1 MTKIIRHGYSIWKK
15 LVRLK
20 KLYCFLLFQIQT
32 CLTSHIHYY
41 QSSGVRIL
49 NLPPIFCCYSS
60 INQSV
65 NQYIYIYIY
74 IYRVGA
80 QMSYVSWKLNLCGK
94 IQILKYWLTPNYS
107 KCIIWGHS
115 IVLLQN
121 NQNLETPSPF
131 VCTCLVLISYFYSHL
146 L

>member
-60 INQSV
+60 INQ
-65 NQYIYIYIY
+65 YIYIYIY
-74 IYRVGA
+74 VYTEWVLKCP
-80 QMSYVSWKLNLCGK
+80 MSVENWISVERFKSSNTGLLP
-94 IQILKYWLTPNYS
+94 ITPNASFGDIQLCYC
-107 KCIIWGHS
+107 KITKIWRPH
-115 IVLLQN
+115 LHL
-121 NQNLETPSPF
+121 F
-131 VCTCLVLISYFYSHL
+131 ALV
-146 L
+146 